1 MTQIKGTILKVLP
14 KESGNGKNGKEWKRT
29 AFVLETTDQ
38 YPKKVC
44 FSAYGDKADAA
55 EKLTPNT
62 SIEVFYN
69 PESREYNDKWYTELK
84 AWKWEVDKNSNH
96 SEVTEKVKTV
106 VEKLDLTTNE
116 DDDLPF

>member
-62 SIEVFYN
+62 SLEVHYN

-84 AWKWEVDKNSNH
+84 AWKWDVEKSNQ
-96 SEVTEKVKTV
+96 SVVKEKIDQAVKTF
-106 VEKLDLTTNE
+106 DLTQEE
-116 DDDLPF
+116 DDSILPF